1 VTFLNSIS
9 VSSSETDVRNGIKSW
24 REQLISLLN
33 SRKLLVVFKSA
44 IHKGLL
50 LHSQIYNLTN
60 SKGNVNTVP

>member
-44 IHKGLL
+44 IHEGLL